1 MKKIVAVVVSAFI
14 IVMILPQIFFSILN
28 TIDGMLYVSF
38 GILGNLVKLILL
50 LGIIMIPI
58 IIVIVLIKK

>member
-38 GILGNLVKLILL
+38 GIFGNLVKLILL
-50 LGIIMIPI
+50 LGMIMIPI

>member
-1 MKKIVAVVVSAFI
+1 MKKIVAVVVSVFI
-14 IVMILPQIFFSILN
+14 IVIVLPHIFFSILN

-50 LGIIMIPI
+50 LGMIMIPI